1 MKLEKIVKVA
11 VPIVLAIGL
20 YKFYKIA
27 KEYIPLCDEAYIA
40 RIRREGF

>member
-1 MKLEKIVKVA
+1 MKLTQIVKWSIPV
-11 VPIVLAIGL
+11 VVVVGIYEI
-20 YKFYKIA
+20 YKIG

>member
-1 MKLEKIVKVA
+1 
-11 VPIVLAIGL
+11 IGL